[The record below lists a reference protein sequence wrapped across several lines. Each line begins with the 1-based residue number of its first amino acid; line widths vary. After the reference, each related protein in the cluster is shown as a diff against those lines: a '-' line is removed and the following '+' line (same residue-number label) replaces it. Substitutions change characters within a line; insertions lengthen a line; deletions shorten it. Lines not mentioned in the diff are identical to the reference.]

1 MNVTRKGHVLELTGE
16 QPKVGTKA
24 PVFSLKNLNNQ
35 EINLADYKGKTVL
48 ISVVPDIDTR
58 VCSLQTK
65 RFNQEAA
72 KLDGVQIITVSNN
85 TVEEQANWCGQ
96 EGIDMLMLH
105 DPENTF
111 GETYQIMIPEF
122 GHFARAIFVL
132 DEKGVIRYEEI
143 VPEISQEPDYQS
155 ALAAARSIAV

>member
-65 RFNQEAA
+65 RLNQEAA
-72 KLDGVQIITVSNN
+72 KLDGVQIITISNN
-85 TVEEQANWCGQ
+85 TVEEQANWCAA
-96 EGIDMLMLH
+96 EGVEMEMLH
-105 DPENTF
+105 DTEDSF
-111 GETYQIMIPEF
+111 GAAYGLYIPEM
-122 GHFARAIFVL
+122 GRLARAIFVIDPEGTL
-132 DEKGVIRYEEI
+132 VYEEI
-143 VPEISQEPDYQS
+143 VSEVSSEPDYQQ
-155 ALAAARSIAV
+155 ALEAAKKV

>member
-58 VCSLQTK
+58 VCSLQT
-65 RFNQEAA
+65 A

-85 TVEEQANWCGQ
+85 TVEEQANWCAA
-96 EGIDMLMLH
+96 EGVEMEMLH
-105 DPENTF
+105 DTEDSF
-111 GETYQIMIPEF
+111 GAAYGLYIPEM
-122 GHFARAIFVL
+122 GRLARAIFVIDPEGTL
-132 DEKGVIRYEEI
+132 VYEEI
-143 VPEISQEPDYQS
+143 VSEVSSEPDYQQ
-155 ALAAARSIAV
+155 ALEAAKKV

>member
-1 MNVTRKGHVLELTGE
+1 MTGE

-72 KLDGVQIITVSNN
+72 KLDGVQIITISITQLKNKQIGVPLRVSKWKCFMILK
-85 TVEEQANWCGQ
+85 THLVQ
-96 EGIDMLMLH
+96 LMVCIFQKWPFSTCYFVI
-105 DPENTF
+105 DPEGTL
-111 GETYQIMIPEF
+111 
-122 GHFARAIFVL
+122 V
-132 DEKGVIRYEEI
+132 YEEI
-143 VPEISQEPDYQS
+143 VSEVSSEPDYQQALES
-155 ALAAARSIAV
+155 AKSVIL

>member
-72 KLDGVQIITVSNN
+72 KLDGVQIITISNN
-85 TVEEQANWCGQ
+85 TVE
-96 EGIDMLMLH
+96 
-105 DPENTF
+105 
-111 GETYQIMIPEF
+111 
-122 GHFARAIFVL
+122 
-132 DEKGVIRYEEI
+132 
-143 VPEISQEPDYQS
+143 
-155 ALAAARSIAV
+155 

>member
-16 QPKVGTKA
+16 QPEVGTKA

-72 KLDGVQIITVSNN
+72 KLDDVQIITISNN
-85 TVEEQANWCGQ
+85 TVEEQANWCAA
-96 EGIDMLMLH
+96 EGVEMEMLH
-105 DPENTF
+105 DTEAPPGAAPGPPPPET
-111 GETYQIMIPEF
+111 GRP
-122 GHFARAIFVL
+122 ARAIFVIDPEGTL
-132 DEKGVIRYEEI
+132 VYEEI
-143 VPEISQEPDYQS
+143 VSEVSSEPDYQQ
-155 ALAAARSIAV
+155 ALEAAKKV